1 MELILGT
8 AQLTQRYGI
17 MAAPTG
23 PGRSA
28 SSILATA
35 ERLGVRTVDTAP
47 AYGDAEA
54 VIGRHGAAFTVH
66 TKLPRDEAPAAALAA
81 SLGRLR
87 RDSVEVLYLHDP
99 DVVLDVRDPRL
110 AAAAALVGER
120 VGALGASIYTPEQFN
135 AAVVDPRI
143 AVVQVPLNL
152 LDRRIDRGLLERAA
166 RSGTRV
172 IARSALLQG
181 LLADPLRAAGR
192 IPALDPALSAFANLC
207 GEFGRAP
214 IEVALLWVQSLPA
227 VSGLVV
233 GAENPGQLES
243 LVSAAGSAPLLAEEI
258 ALLDSLPKPPDGA
271 ADPRTWAPPPEP
283 QGDRG

>member
-23 PGRSA
+23 PERSA

-54 VIGRHGAAFTVH
+54 VVGRHGVAFTVH
-66 TKLPRDEAPAAALAA
+66 TKLPRDEEPAAALAA

-143 AVVQVPLNL
+143 AAVQVPLNL
-152 LDRRIDRGLLERAA
+152 LDRRFDGELLTFAEDAD
-166 RSGTRV
+166 TRV

-181 LLADPLRAAGR
+181 LLADPERALGRVPVLDSALRQVQLVCRELGR
-192 IPALDPALSAFANLC
+192 TPVETALGWVLSRSRVD
-207 GEFGRAP
+207 GV
-214 IEVALLWVQSLPA
+214 I
-227 VSGLVV
+227 V
-233 GAENPGQLES
+233 GAETPSQLMELVMQLGSNPLSQEELTLLENLEVPPS
-243 LVSAAGSAPLLAEEI
+243 I
-258 ALLDSLPKPPDGA
+258 AV
-271 ADPRTWAPPPEP
+271 DPRTW
-283 QGDRG
+283 